1 MTFTRDQKRLAALRE
16 GHMRERVYPRL
27 VAQGKMTQADAEKG
41 IAVMKAISDDY
52 KETSDG

>member
-1 MTFTRDQKRLAALRE
+1 
-16 GHMRERVYPRL
+16 MRERVYPRL